1 MADKFTPHPVYS
13 HLGAGELAMYISP
26 LPGGVNV
33 GVNKIA
39 QVSARALAEGLN
51 A

>member
-13 HLGAGELAMYISP
+13 HLGAGKLANT
-26 LPGGVNV
+26 GGVNG
-33 GVNKIA
+33 GVNKSA
-39 QVSARALAEGLN
+39 QVSARALAEGSN

>member
-1 MADKFTPHPVYS
+1 MADKFTLRPVYS
-13 HLGAGELAMYISP
+13 HLGTGDLANT
-26 LPGGVNV
+26 GGVNE

-39 QVSARALAEGLN
+39 QVTARALAEGLN